1 METEQTGK
9 TANPISAREKRQATV
24 ANAMRLTP
32 PPSTFAGAAARSLSA
47 AALAALLSVS
57 SITPSVP
64 PAFGPAAAQAKELA
78 SGSGSRVN
86 KDPISLLR
94 LALPRVSKEARELQ
108 AGLEEC
114 QDNLARLNGQV
125 ASSALQK
132 AKVAAGK
139 SGAMLKSVPP
149 AKAAEAQAALDTINA
164 AMDEVG
170 AKIAASRQGEALAA
184 TERALGAVTQLQEAM
199 ASGYAQ
205 PSPPKEFASLPYLK
219 GRATV
224 DLVLQPGK
232 RRRPARRRPS
242 FRDVCDV

>member
-1 METEQTGK
+1 
-9 TANPISAREKRQATV
+9 
-24 ANAMRLTP
+24 MRLTP

-57 SITPSVP
+57 SITPLP
-64 PAFGPAAAQAKELA
+64 PAFGPAAVQAKELA

>member
-1 METEQTGK
+1 
-9 TANPISAREKRQATV
+9 
-24 ANAMRLTP
+24 MRLTP

-57 SITPSVP
+57 SITPSWVP

-224 DLVLQPGK
+224 DL
-232 RRRPARRRPS
+232 
-242 FRDVCDV
+242 